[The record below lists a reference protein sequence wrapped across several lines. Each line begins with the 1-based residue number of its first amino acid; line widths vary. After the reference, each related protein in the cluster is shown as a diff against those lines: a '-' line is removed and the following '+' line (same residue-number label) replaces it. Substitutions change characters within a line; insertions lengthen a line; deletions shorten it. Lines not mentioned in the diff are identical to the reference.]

1 MGSLRSKQNGGSKNR
16 PESLIDQL
24 SAPLRDF
31 VADFKLHGKDAMEK
45 VRQES
50 PSKYLE
56 LATKLAG
63 LVAALRPEPSGFSTA
78 QSHADLGVQL
88 LKAIGVQEDLIT
100 PDMIEQAVRANDTFH
115 EQLEAIRDRAQGE
128 FN

>member
-1 MGSLRSKQNGGSKNR
+1 MSQLRSKQNGAKGKE
-16 PESLIDQL
+16 PSLIDQL

-31 VADFKLHGKDAMEK
+31 VADFKQHGKDAMEQ
-45 VRQES
+45 VRKES

-88 LKAIGVQEDLIT
+88 LKAIGVQEDQIT
-100 PDMIEQAVRANDTFH
+100 PDMVEEAVRANDTFH
-115 EQLEAIRDRAQGE
+115 EQLEAIRDRAQAE
-128 FN
+128 LN

>member
-1 MGSLRSKQNGGSKNR
+1 MSQLRSKQNGAKR
-16 PESLIDQL
+16 PESLLEQL

-45 VRQES
+45 VREES

-63 LVAALRPEPSGFSTA
+63 LVATLRPEADGFSKA
-78 QSHADLGVQL
+78 NSHEEIAIKMLEGVGTPRD
-88 LKAIGVQEDLIT
+88 AIT
-100 PDMIEQAVRANDTFH
+100 PDMIEAAVRAHDDLVARLG
-115 EQLEAIRDRAQGE
+115 EIAQAQGE
-128 FN
+128 LN